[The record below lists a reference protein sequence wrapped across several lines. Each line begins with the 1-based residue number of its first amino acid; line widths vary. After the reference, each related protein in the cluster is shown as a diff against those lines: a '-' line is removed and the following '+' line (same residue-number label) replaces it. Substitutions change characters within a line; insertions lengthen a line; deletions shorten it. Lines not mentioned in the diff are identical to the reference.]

1 MTGLPYFVS
10 TRAFDAAQGT
20 AASDNDDE
28 IDWIEKHI
36 TAIEAAAEALTM
48 SEHSNW
54 GVRTTCKQ
62 VGAEVLAMM
71 ADLKKQ
77 VLP

>member
-1 MTGLPYFVS
+1 MTGLPHFVS

-20 AASDNDDE
+20 AATDDDDE

-36 TAIEAAAEALTM
+36 KAIEAAAEALKM

-54 GVRTTCKQ
+54 GIRTTCEK

-71 ADLKKQ
+71 SDLKKQ
-77 VLP
+77 VTT